1 MAKYNFPRVN
11 TTLEAKTRT
20 VEVVN
25 ENPRVPVLFAPIVS
39 NKGPY
44 TVTKVRSIAEFEEI
58 FGKLDYY
65 KQGQDT
71 LNLYQWLGGR
81 IPYNGYAWIK
91 RIEPAFVDKD
101 EEDKVF
107 YNEDFGVF
115 NRATATWSITFTEG
129 DVGGGEAPGPEDD
142 EDDDDVTLPD
152 FGLKFEAYDTSS
164 IFADYRIR
172 ITQNKEAKEWTN
184 SIKITIEDEEGSIV
198 SEIVNVNKDNYSEK
212 FAELNF
218 FEVTLLTDEWF
229 QPGKSLFGKNRY
241 KYLTPEIEAGEN
253 DAISGLHPGLK
264 IDDIFEAMKVYYAH
278 QARTELE
285 DMLSYP
291 ISIILDGNYPIE
303 LKQEIIEF
311 IDDVRDDVHFM
322 LSRAEYAT
330 KTIVEDDKEVT
341 VINPDLIVQEID
353 ETEFNRDIL
362 GMELPENGNVA
373 IWAADR
379 LSATDSRLLPRD
391 VHVVVSSIYSLA
403 SKIPENDF
411 KYGIWWNFVGPRRG
425 IVDEEVL
432 NTNTSYQKNKYV
444 EESTNYIEKTAR
456 DQVFMLQRTTGRP
469 KTAYVQLHASRLTQY
484 LRREIRWIARNY
496 LFEFND
502 IDSTTYVDVKN
513 EIRRFLNQFA
523 KIAIDMST
531 PYNLDVYKTGENSF
545 QIAITGLKYKDVVE
559 TIDLLIQLD

>member
-1 MAKYNFPRVN
+1 MAKHNFPRVN
-11 TTLEAKTRT
+11 TTITAKTRT

-44 TVTKVRSIAEFEEI
+44 TVTKVRSITEFEEI
-58 FGKLDYY
+58 FGRLDYY
-65 KQGQDT
+65 KQGQDA

-91 RIEPAFVDKD
+91 RIEPAFVDGTD
-101 EEDKVF
+101 
-107 YNEDFGVF
+107 YREDFDVF
-115 NRATATWSITFTEG
+115 NRATVTWGIAFTEG
-129 DVGGGEAPGPEDD
+129 DGDGDGDGGEA
-142 EDDDDVTLPD
+142 LPYD
-152 FGLKFEAYDTSS
+152 FELKFEAYDTSS
-164 IFADYRIR
+164 VFADYRIR
-172 ITQNKEAKEWTN
+172 ITQNKDGKEWTN
-184 SIKITIEDEEGSIV
+184 SINITIEDEKGNIV
-198 SEIVNVNKDNYSEK
+198 SEIVNVNEDNYSEK

-218 FEVTLLTDEWF
+218 FEVELLTEGWF
-229 QPGKSLFGKNRY
+229 DSGKSLFDNKRY
-241 KYLTPEIEAGEN
+241 VYLTPEIEEGQNGE
-253 DAISGLHPGLK
+253 ISGLHPGLK
-264 IDDIFEAMKVYYAH
+264 IDDIFEAMKVYYAS

-330 KTIVEDDKEVT
+330 KTEGEVT

-353 ETEFNRDIL
+353 ETLFKNEIL
-362 GMELPENGNVA
+362 GMVLPEKGNVA

-379 LSATDSRLLPRD
+379 LSATDSRLLTGN
-391 VHVVVSSIYSLA
+391 VVVSSIYSLA

-444 EESTNYIEKTAR
+444 EELTNYIEKTSR

-469 KTAYVQLHASRLTQY
+469 KTAFVQLHASRLTQY

-523 KIAIDMST
+523 KIAIDMSS

-559 TIDLLIQLD
+559 KIDLLIQLD